1 MCAQISKKKLVNKGN
16 VKGRINYAHEFGQ
29 KQIFLNIVTKQKSY
43 MSKIFKVMKI
53 NRFIIFAI
61 FFKWF
66 IPALNA
72 QDIVVVGHVVSNGEH
87 LPFVNIYLDGTQIG
101 TTTDVT
107 GHYMMVDLPAGEF
120 DLVARTIGYKIQKKS
135 VKLVP
140 GTTLEVNFEME
151 ADVLRVDEVVVT
163 GTRTFKRQ
171 TESAVIVNVMDAKAI
186 QSVAA
191 NTVSDILNFQPGLRM
206 EVDCQ
211 TCNYTQLRMNGLGG
225 AYSQILINNRPVIS
239 PLTGLYGL
247 EQLPAQMVERIEVV
261 RGGASALY
269 GSSAIGGTVNII
281 TKIPERSAYE
291 ITTSGSSVNG
301 GAMDYNMNGTLT
313 VLSQKRNSGMSLYT
327 THRQREAYDHNGDG
341 FSELPKLSNNSFGLN
356 SFFKPRPSHK
366 LEVNFSSMYEYRRG
380 GDAISQPAY
389 LAMQS
394 EERTH
399 KILIGGVDYEILT
412 RNNQDSWIIFAA
424 GQHTVRDHF
433 TGIAPDT
440 NEELTLYYANP
451 PYGDSRNHTF
461 QIGNQYNHRMTGFWG
476 GVNMLTFGAELN
488 FDKVLDR
495 IDAYDY
501 LIDQETRNLGIF
513 AQSDW
518 TINRSFTLLTGLR
531 GDYHNFVERFLFNPR
546 VSVLF
551 RPDFK
556 SQMRLSWSTGFR
568 APQAFDADMHIAFA
582 GGGIQRIELSS
593 DLQEERSQSL
603 SASWNF
609 DHATE
614 YYIVGFTLEGF
625 MTRLNNAFILEE
637 VSVDENGNS
646 IMEKRNGNR
655 SNVYGGTFEARWNYN
670 QRFQLESGIT
680 LQKSLFSEPVQWSSQ
695 LPGVKEYLRTPDSYG
710 YFTMRFMPRGPFEA
724 SLSGIYTGTMKIPH
738 YGVPLDTGTPES
750 DELFNSP
757 STWDINS
764 KLSYRFDFPRI
775 DSSIELFGGI
785 SNMLNDYQNNF
796 DRGKNRDSGFVY
808 GPAKPRTIFFGIRLF
823 N

>member
-1 MCAQISKKKLVNKGN
+1 M
-16 VKGRINYAHEFGQ
+16 NYYKYILLILILKTLSFYV
-29 KQIFLNIVTKQKSY
+29 I
-43 MSKIFKVMKI
+43 
-53 NRFIIFAI
+53 
-61 FFKWF
+61 
-66 IPALNA
+66 A
-72 QDIVVVGHVVSNGEH
+72 QDIVIVGHVVSNGEH
-87 LPFVNIYLDGTQIG
+87 LPFVNIYLDGTQTG

-120 DLVARTIGYKIQKKS
+120 EIVARTLGFKTQKQS

-140 GTTLEVNFEME
+140 GTTIEVNFEME
-151 ADVLRVDEVVVT
+151 ADVMRVDEVVVT
-163 GTRTFKRQ
+163 GTKTFKRQ
-171 TESAVIVNVMDAKAI
+171 TESAVIVNVMDARAI

-191 NTVSDILNFQPGLRM
+191 NTVSDILSFQPGLRM

-225 AYSQILINNRPVIS
+225 AYSQILVNSRPVIS

-291 ITTSGSSVNG
+291 LTTSGSSING
-301 GAMDYNMNGTLT
+301 GAMDYNMNGALT
-313 VLSQKRNSGMSLYT
+313 VLSQKRNSGVSLYT
-327 THRQREAYDHNGDG
+327 SHRQRESYDHDGDG
-341 FSELPKLSNNSFGLN
+341 FSELPKLRNNSFGLN
-356 SFFKPRPSHK
+356 SFFKTRPNHK
-366 LEVNFSSMYEYRRG
+366 LEVSFSSMHEFRRG
-380 GDAISQPAY
+380 GDAMSQPAY
-389 LAMQS
+389 LALQS

-399 KILIGGVDYEILT
+399 TILMGGIDYEILT
-412 RNNQDSWIIFAA
+412 RNNQDSWILYVA
-424 GQHTVRDHF
+424 GQHTTRDHF

-440 NEELTLYYANP
+440 AEELIEYRADP
-451 PYGDSRNHTF
+451 PYGDSKNHTL
-461 QIGNQYNHRMTGFWG
+461 QIGNQYNHRMTNFITGIN
-476 GVNMLTFGAELN
+476 VLTFGAELN
-488 FDKVLDR
+488 LDNTMDR
-495 IDAYDY
+495 IDSYKY
-501 LIDQETRNLGIF
+501 LIDQETRNLGVF

-518 TINRSFTLLTGLR
+518 SINSHWTLLTGVR
-531 GDYHNFVERFLFNPR
+531 GDYHNFVEKLILNPR
-546 VSVLF
+546 VSLLF

-582 GGGIQRIELSS
+582 GGGIQRVELSP
-593 DLQEERSQSL
+593 DLREERSQSL

-614 YYIVGFTLEGF
+614 NYIIGFTLEGF
-625 MTRLNNAFILEE
+625 LTNLNNAFILEE
-637 VSVDENGNS
+637 ISVDEDGNS
-646 IMEKRNGNR
+646 IMEKRNG
-655 SNVYGGTFEARWNYN
+655 SKSDVYGGTFEARWNYN
-670 QRFQLESGIT
+670 QRLQFESGIT
-680 LQKSLFSEPVQWSSQ
+680 LQKSLYSEPVQWSSK
-695 LPGVKEYLRTPDSYG
+695 LPGVREYLRTPDSYG

-724 SLSGIYTGTMKIPH
+724 SISGIYTGNMKIPH
-738 YGVPLDTGTPES
+738 YGVPGDPGTPET

-764 KLSYRFDFPRI
+764 KLSYRFNFPRI
-775 DSSIELFGGI
+775 DSSIELFGGV

-796 DRGKNRDSGFVY
+796 DKGKNRDSGFVY